1 MAHHRRVRYAPVKE
15 WAWWCARRPDAA
27 SKIPQEFQHFSGISD
42 FLMYVRRMTTHVSTW
57 IVAAAGIAGVA
68 GTFDAAS
75 RALAHGEVFI
85 GRRAAGRLALDL
97 SDYPVPFPLEE
108 SFLPGFPGFAA
119 ADLGIV
125 AAVEDRPADDFLML
139 SDQSNIELVIAST
152 TPGIVFYN
160 GLVPLSPGQAFPC
173 GAPIFH
179 LHPVINVPG
188 GDAGQTYFID
198 VFARD
203 LNNIHEASATVR
215 LEFETVPTPGVL
227 GVSAMGLLVGAR
239 RRRS

>member
-1 MAHHRRVRYAPVKE
+1 MSTRITSWVVAVAGFAGVVGT
-15 WAWWCARRPDAA
+15 
-27 SKIPQEFQHFSGISD
+27 FGGISE
-42 FLMYVRRMTTHVSTW
+42 V
-57 IVAAAGIAGVA
+57 
-68 GTFDAAS
+68 
-75 RALAHGEVFI
+75 LAHGEVFI
-85 GRRAAGRLALDL
+85 GRRAAGQLALDL

-152 TPGIVFYN
+152 TPGIIFYN

-179 LHPVINVPG
+179 LHPVVNVPG
-188 GDAGQTYFID
+188 GDAGQTYFIE

-203 LNNIHEASATVR
+203 VNNVHSASSSVR
-215 LEFETVPTPGVL
+215 LEFQTVPTPGVL
-227 GVSAMGLLVGAR
+227 GLAGVGLALGGR
-239 RRRS
+239 RRRA